1 LLVLTGSA
9 SAAEIQLDS
18 GDRLTGSIV
27 SETPESLVLDHPS
40 LGRLEIA
47 MARIASIDGGENAA
61 RELADIALAQL
72 AEAEEEASPW
82 KTSVRFGLAATF
94 GNTDE
99 QTATAGVDSK
109 RETDETR
116 LILDGSYYY
125 SQSDGDRTDNKFT
138 AGVRH
143 DWLLPDSKWF
153 FFAQGRYDYD
163 EFESWEHRF
172 GGHGGIGY
180 EFITSDE
187 FDLRGR
193 IGAGATKEWKSDDE
207 DLKPEGLLGL
217 DLRWQIKEGH
227 SFILGTTLF
236 PDLGDFGEFRW
247 VTRADYSLLLSESLN
262 MSFTIG
268 LRDEYQSEVDPGSKH
283 NDLRITAGLQFDF

>member
-1 LLVLTGSA
+1 MPAGA
-9 SAAEIQLDS
+9 SEIQLDS
-18 GDRLTGSIV
+18 GDVLNGTIV
-27 SETPESLVLDHPS
+27 DETDDTLVLDHAM

-47 MARIASIDGGENAA
+47 MARIAAIDGGDNSA
-61 RELADIALAQL
+61 RQLADVALAQL
-72 AEAEEEASPW
+72 AEAEEETSPW

-99 QTATAGVDSK
+99 QTVTAGVDSK

-116 LILDGSYYY
+116 LIIDGSYYY

-143 DWLLPDSKWF
+143 DWLLPDSQWF
-153 FFAQGRYDYD
+153 LFAQGRYDYD
-163 EFESWEHRF
+163 EFESWEHRA
-172 GGHGGIGY
+172 GAHGGVGY
-180 EFITSDE
+180 EFIDTDE
-187 FDLRGR
+187 LYLSGR
-193 IGAGATKEWKSDDE
+193 IGAGVTKEWKSLDN

-217 DLRWQIKEGH
+217 DLRWQIKEDH
-227 SFILGTTLF
+227 SFNLGTTLF

-247 VTRADYSLLLSESLN
+247 VTRADYSILLSESLN